1 MDRMT
6 GGSPR
11 VEVYR
16 GPARLLHW
24 LTVLLVAVQ
33 LTRGAPADE
42 PTLEGRQ
49 RVVSHLNHW
58 GLYLLLIGVPIAGYV
73 GISMFPALGIFGLFT
88 LPGVVAPEKDVATVA
103 FRVHRALAF
112 ALVPLIVMHV
122 AAALHHYVVRKD
134 NVLGRMI
141 PSLLRR

>member
-33 LTRGAPADE
+33 IP
-42 PTLEGRQ
+42 
-49 RVVSHLNHW
+49 V
-58 GLYLLLIGVPIAGYV
+58 GL
-73 GISMFPALGIFGLFT
+73 SMFPALDIFGLFT

-103 FRVHRALAF
+103 FRVHRALVF
-112 ALVPLIVMHV
+112 ALVSLIVMHV
-122 AAALHHYVVRKD
+122 AAVLHHDVVRKD

>member
-33 LTRGAPADE
+33 IP
-42 PTLEGRQ
+42 
-49 RVVSHLNHW
+49 V
-58 GLYLLLIGVPIAGYV
+58 GLY
-73 GISMFPALGIFGLFT
+73 
-88 LPGVVAPEKDVATVA
+88 
-103 FRVHRALAF
+103 
-112 ALVPLIVMHV
+112 
-122 AAALHHYVVRKD
+122 HYVVRKD